1 MSFFVYKSSAGSG
14 KTYTL
19 VREYLQLALAAP
31 EPDYFRHILAITFT
45 NKAAD
50 EMKDRVL
57 KKLAALATFN
67 LQHPTSDPL
76 AQELKTNLKLDDAEL
91 AHRASK
97 LLSHILHNYSD
108 FSIST
113 IDKFTHRILS
123 TFSHDM
129 RLPVTFNVEVESDEL
144 LTEAI
149 DILLQKAGSDET
161 LTKTLVEFAEARA
174 DEDKDWRIEN
184 NIFQLAKKILFD
196 EEGHLHVES
205 LKQLTPADFE
215 NVRKSSAAFCTKY
228 ENILKGI
235 AQQALKIIADEGISL
250 DDFYQG
256 KNGIGNYFRKISEL
270 NFENLDGNSYV
281 LKAVGEGIWYTDKKP
296 DNIKASIDGVA
307 PLLLECYQQ
316 IQNAKEQYH
325 RDYLLYQLV
334 AKNLYAV
341 SVLSEVEKI
350 LSEIK
355 TLNNTVHISEFNRL
369 ISGVVMYEPAPF
381 IYERIGQRYKHYLVD
396 EFQDT
401 SVLQWLNLLP
411 LLDEALALKHFNM
424 VVGDGKQAIYRWR
437 GGRVEQFTQLP
448 QIFLT
453 PALIEKNT
461 PPPPK
466 GGILP
471 THMPSTDGA
480 LETPPFGG
488 DWGGDLFFELIVQR
502 QQTLERNIEQ
512 RQLDSNYR
520 SKLEVVNFNNE
531 FFSFLS
537 SKISGS
543 YSVIYDNHSQKA
555 DAKNTGGLVTL
566 DFIVDDDEYH
576 QKVFEKTKSV
586 IDELV
591 ATGFQ
596 LKDIAILTRKN
607 THASEIARYLLE
619 HEVNV
624 ISSESLLL
632 SQSAEV
638 NFLISLLRF
647 LYNSKDNI
655 AEAETL
661 YYLQKSVAGNLHKY
675 LMEHHPQLHAQVLL
689 KYPLYEVFEK
699 MVSAFF
705 KSVPDPYIQ
714 FFLDTVH
721 SYTSRNTNDPG
732 EFLQWWEQKKNKISI
747 VVPQGINAVNVMTI
761 HKSKG
766 LEFPAVIYPFAE
778 DEVDVKRSMLWLD
791 TSGKK
796 ELAPMKTALVGA
808 NKILEQTDS
817 AVAYTE
823 EVGKTT
829 LDFLNLLYVAF
840 TRPVSR
846 LYVLS
851 PLPEKVKDNIS
862 SIPYALKE
870 WLESK
875 QEWQPDKLSYTIGTA
890 ASYVSKTETKESAYR
905 LEQLISSDWREKLL
919 ISRNS
924 KKLWEEDLGIT
935 WGNLFH
941 TAISQIF
948 TAKDVVPVLSAMKN
962 DGLLKTEEEKL
973 LEEKIT
979 SLLNKPEIK
988 HLFAE
993 GLTIKTEADILL
1005 TDGTWLR
1012 PDRVIINGKHAT
1024 VIDFKTGKE
1033 KPGHQEQLAQYA
1045 DKLREMGYESV
1056 EQSLVYIHV

>member
-19 VREYLQLALAAP
+19 VREYLQLALASP

-57 KKLAALATFN
+57 KKLAVLATPDIG
-67 LQHPTSDPL
+67 HPTPDPL
-76 AQELKTNLKLDDAEL
+76 GEELKSNLKLEDAEL
-91 AHRASK
+91 AHRAAK
-97 LLSHILHNYSD
+97 LLSLILHNYSD

-113 IDKFTHRILS
+113 IDKFTHRILA
-123 TFSHDM
+123 TFAHDM
-129 RLPVTFNVEVESDEL
+129 RLPVTFNVEVESDGL

-149 DILLQKAGSDET
+149 DILLQKAGSDEA
-161 LTKTLVEFAEARA
+161 LTKTLVEFAELRA
-174 DEDKDWRIEN
+174 DEDKDWRIEHS
-184 NIFQLAKKILFD
+184 IFQLSKILFD
-196 EEGHLHVES
+196 EEGHLHVEE
-205 LKQLTPADFE
+205 LKNLTPADFE
-215 NVRKSSAAFCTKY
+215 NVRKNSFAFCTKY

-235 AQQALKIIADEGISL
+235 AQEALKTIADEGIAL
-250 DDFYQG
+250 DDFYQSR
-256 KNGIGNYFRKISEL
+256 NGIGNWFRRIAE
-270 NFENLDGNSYV
+270 GNTDSLEGGAHV
-281 LKAVGEGIWYTDKKP
+281 QKAVGQGIWYTDKKP
-296 DNIKASIDGVA
+296 DNIKACIDGIA

-316 IQNAKEQYH
+316 LQTAKEQYH
-325 RDYLLYQLV
+325 RDYLLYELV

-381 IYERIGQRYKHYLVD
+381 IYERIGQRYHHYLVD

-411 LLDEALALKHFNM
+411 LLDESLALKHFNM

-448 QIFLT
+448 KIFLT
-453 PALIEKNT
+453 PALLEKASKDND
-461 PPPPK
+461 
-466 GGILP
+466 GIFP
-471 THMPSTDGA
+471 
-480 LETPPFGG
+480 
-488 DWGGDLFFELIVQR
+488 ELIAQR

-520 SKLEVVNFNNE
+520 SKVEVVNFNND

-537 SKISGS
+537 ARISGS

-555 DAKNTGGLVTL
+555 DTNNTGGLVTL
-566 DFIVDDDEYH
+566 DFIVDDDDYH

-591 ATGFQ
+591 ANRFQ

-655 AEAETL
+655 AEVETL
-661 YYLQKSVAGNLHKY
+661 YYLQKSAVGRLSKY
-675 LMEHHPQLHAQVLL
+675 LEQHHPQLHAQTLL

-699 MVSAFF
+699 MADAFF
-705 KSVPDPYIQ
+705 NAVPDPYIQ

-778 DEVDVKRSMLWLD
+778 DEVDVKRSTLWLD
-791 TSGKK
+791 TSEKK
-796 ELAPMKTALVGA
+796 ELAPMKIALVGA
-808 NKILEQTDS
+808 NKTLEQTDF
-817 AVAYTE
+817 ANDYTA
-823 EVGKTT
+823 EVSKTT

-862 SIPYALKE
+862 SIPYALKA
-870 WLESK
+870 WLEHK
-875 QEWQPDKLSYTIGTA
+875 QEWQAEKFSYSFGTDMK
-890 ASYVSKTETKESAYR
+890 YVSKTETKENAYR

-948 TAKDVVPVLSAMKN
+948 TENDIQPVLLAMKN
-962 DGLLKTEEEKL
+962 DGLIKAEEKKI
-973 LEEKIT
+973 LEEKIVA
-979 SLLNKPEIK
+979 LLNKPEIK
-988 HLFAE
+988 PLFAE

-1012 PDRVIINGKHAT
+1012 PDRVIINGKYAT
-1024 VIDFKTGKE
+1024 VIDFKTGKQ
-1033 KPGHQEQLAQYA
+1033 KPEHQEQLDLYA
-1045 DKLREMGYESV
+1045 DKLKEMGFERVEEKLIYTES
-1056 EQSLVYIHV
+1056 I

>member
-57 KKLAALATFN
+57 KKLAALSTSDTG
-67 LQHPTSDPL
+67 HPTSDPL
-76 AQELKTNLKLDDAEL
+76 KEELKTNLNLSDAEL
-91 AHRASK
+91 AHRAGK

-184 NIFQLAKKILFD
+184 SIFQLAKKILFD

-235 AQQALKIIADEGISL
+235 AQQALKIIADEGISV
-250 DDFYQG
+250 DDFYYG
-256 KNGIGNYFRKISEL
+256 AKGIGAHFKKIEDL
-270 NFENLDGNSYV
+270 NFDNLDGNTYV
-281 LKAVGEGIWYTDKKP
+281 QKTVGEGIWYTDKKP

-325 RDYLLYQLV
+325 KDYLLYELV

-411 LLDEALALKHFNM
+411 LLDESLALKQFNM

-448 QIFLT
+448 QVFLT
-453 PALIEKNT
+453 PALLEKAN
-461 PPPPK
+461 K
-466 GGILP
+466 DNDGIFP
-471 THMPSTDGA
+471 
-480 LETPPFGG
+480 
-488 DWGGDLFFELIVQR
+488 ELIAQR

-520 SKLEVVNFNNE
+520 SKVEVVNFNND
-531 FFSFLS
+531 FFSFIS
-537 SKISGS
+537 AKISGS

-555 DAKNTGGLVTL
+555 DDQNTGGLVTL
-566 DFIVDDDEYH
+566 DFIPDDEEYH

-591 ATGFQ
+591 TSGFQ

-675 LMEHHPQLHAQVLL
+675 LTEHHPQLHAQTLL
-689 KYPLYEVFEK
+689 KFPLYEVFEK
-699 MVSAFF
+699 MADAFF
-705 KSVPDPYIQ
+705 NSRPDPYIQ

-732 EFLQWWEQKKNKISI
+732 EFLQWWEKKKNKISI

-766 LEFPAVIYPFAE
+766 LEFPAVIYPYAE

-791 TSGKK
+791 TSDKK

-808 NKILEQTDS
+808 NKTLEQTDF
-817 AVAYTE
+817 ADAYTE
-823 EVGKTT
+823 EVSKTT

-840 TRPVSR
+840 TRPVNR
-846 LYVLS
+846 LYVIS
-851 PLPEKVKDNIS
+851 PLPEKAKDNIS
-862 SIPYALKE
+862 SIPYALKA

-875 QEWQPDKLSYTIGTA
+875 QLWDEKASPTPPKEGLSFSFGIQEPGGR
-890 ASYVSKTETKESAYR
+890 EIPPLGNGRGGYR

-924 KKLWEEDLGIT
+924 KKLWEDDLGIT

-948 TAKDVVPVLSAMKN
+948 TAKDVAPVLSAMKN
-962 DGLLKTEEEKL
+962 DGLLKAEEEQL

-979 SLLNKPEIK
+979 ALLNKPEIK
-988 HLFAE
+988 PLFTE
-993 GLTIKTEADILL
+993 GLILKTEADILL

-1012 PDRVIINGKHAT
+1012 PDRVIINGRQAT

-1033 KPGHQEQLAQYA
+1033 KPEHQEQLAQYA
-1045 DKLREMGYESV
+1045 YKLREMGYEGV
-1056 EQSLVYIHV
+1056 EERLVYVHD

>member
-57 KKLAALATFN
+57 KKLQSISRTEKDTLFE
-67 LQHPTSDPL
+67 
-76 AQELKTNLKLDDAEL
+76 ELKNNLKLDDAEL

-113 IDKFTHRILS
+113 IDKFTHRILA

-149 DILLQKAGSDET
+149 DVLLQKAGSDEA
-161 LTKTLVEFAEARA
+161 LTKTLVEFAELRA
-174 DEDKDWRIEN
+174 DEDKDWRIESS
-184 NIFQLAKKILFD
+184 IFQLSKILFD
-196 EEGHLHVES
+196 EEGHLHVEE
-205 LKQLTPADFE
+205 LKNLTPADFD
-215 NVRKSSAAFCTKY
+215 NVRKSSVAFCTKY

-235 AQQALKIIADEGISL
+235 AQQALKIIADEGIL
-250 DDFYQG
+250 VDDFYYG
-256 KNGIGNYFRKISEL
+256 AKGIGAHFKKVEDL
-270 NFENLDGNSYV
+270 NFDNLDGNTYV
-281 LKAVGEGIWYTDKKP
+281 QKTVGEGIWYTDKKP

-411 LLDEALALKHFNM
+411 LLDESLALKHFNM

-453 PALIEKNT
+453 PALLEKASKDND
-461 PPPPK
+461 
-466 GGILP
+466 GIFP
-471 THMPSTDGA
+471 
-480 LETPPFGG
+480 
-488 DWGGDLFFELIVQR
+488 ELIVQR

-520 SKLEVVNFNNE
+520 SKVEVVNFNND
-531 FFSFLS
+531 FFSFIS
-537 SKISGS
+537 SRISGS

-555 DAKNTGGLVTL
+555 EEENTGGLVTL
-566 DFIVDDDEYH
+566 DFITNDDDYH

-586 IDELV
+586 IDKLL
-591 ATGFQ
+591 ASGFQ

-699 MVSAFF
+699 MADAFF
-705 KSVPDPYIQ
+705 NSLPDPYIQ

-732 EFLQWWEQKKNKISI
+732 EFLQWWEKKKNKISI

-791 TSGKK
+791 TSAKK
-796 ELAPMKTALVGA
+796 ELSPMKTALVGA
-808 NKILEQTDS
+808 NKTLEQTDF
-817 AVAYTE
+817 ATAYTE
-823 EVGKTT
+823 EVSKTT

-851 PLPEKVKDNIS
+851 PLPEKAKDNIS
-862 SIPYALKE
+862 SIPYALKA

-948 TAKDVVPVLSAMKN
+948 TEKDINPVLSAMKN
-962 DGLLKTEEEKL
+962 DGLLKAEEEKL
-973 LEEKIT
+973 LNEKIAE
-979 SLLNKPEIK
+979 LLHKPDIK
-988 HLFAE
+988 PLFAE
-993 GLTIKTEADILL
+993 GLIIKTEADILL

-1012 PDRVIINGKHAT
+1012 PDRVILSGKHAT

-1033 KPGHQEQLAQYA
+1033 KPDHYLQLTQYA
-1045 DKLREMGYESV
+1045 DKLREMGFEKV
-1056 EQSLVYIHV
+1056 DERLVYI

>member
-1 MSFFVYKSSAGSG
+1 VSFFVYKSSAGSG

-19 VREYLQLALAAP
+19 VREYLQLALASP

-57 KKLAALATFN
+57 KKLQSISRTEKDSLF
-67 LQHPTSDPL
+67 L
-76 AQELKTNLKLDDAEL
+76 ELKENLKLDDLQL
-91 AHRASK
+91 AQRAAK
-97 LLSHILHNYSD
+97 LLSLILHNYSD

-123 TFSHDM
+123 TFAHDM

-149 DILLQKAGSDET
+149 DILLQKAGSDEA

-174 DEDKDWRIEN
+174 DEDKDWRIERS
-184 NIFQLAKKILFD
+184 IFQLAKILFD

-205 LKQLTPADFE
+205 LKELTPADFE
-215 NVRKSSAAFCTKY
+215 SVRKSSTAFCTRY

-235 AQQALKIIADEGISL
+235 AQEALRVIADEGISL

-256 KNGIGNYFRKISEL
+256 KNGIGNYFRKVSEL
-270 NFENLDGNSYV
+270 SFDNLDGNSYV
-281 LKAVGEGIWYTDKKP
+281 LKTVGDGIWYTDKKP
-296 DNIKASIDGVA
+296 DTIKASIDGIA
-307 PLLLECYQQ
+307 PLLLDCYQQ

-325 RDYLLYQLV
+325 KDYQLYQLV

-350 LSEIK
+350 VSEIK

-381 IYERIGQRYKHYLVD
+381 IYERIGQRYHHYLVD

-411 LLDEALALKHFNM
+411 LLDESLAHKHFNM

-448 QIFLT
+448 EIFLT
-453 PALIEKNT
+453 PALLEKAGKDND
-461 PPPPK
+461 
-466 GGILP
+466 GIFP
-471 THMPSTDGA
+471 
-480 LETPPFGG
+480 
-488 DWGGDLFFELIVQR
+488 ELIAQR
-502 QQTLERNIEQ
+502 QQTLERNIAQ

-520 SKLEVVNFNNE
+520 SKVEVVNFNNE

-537 SKISGS
+537 ARISGS
-543 YSVIYDNHSQKA
+543 YCVIYDNHSQKA
-555 DAKNTGGLVTL
+555 DANNTGGLVTL
-566 DFIVDDDEYH
+566 DFIDAEDYD
-576 QKVFEKTKSV
+576 QKMFERTKSI

-607 THASEIARYLLE
+607 THASEVARYLLE

-638 NFLISLLRF
+638 NFLVSLLRF

-655 AEAETL
+655 AEAEAL
-661 YYLQKSVAGNLHKY
+661 YYLQKSAVGRLSKY
-675 LMEHHPQLHAQVLL
+675 LEQHHPQLHAQTLL

-699 MVSAFF
+699 MVAAFF
-705 KSVPDPYIQ
+705 NAVPDPYLQ

-732 EFLQWWEQKKNKISI
+732 EFLQWWEKKKNKISI
-747 VVPQGINAVNVMTI
+747 VVPQGINAVSVMTI

-791 TSGKK
+791 TSAKK
-796 ELAPMKTALVGA
+796 ELSPMKTVLVGA
-808 NKILEQTDS
+808 NKTLEQTDF
-817 AVAYTE
+817 ATAYTE
-823 EVGKTT
+823 EVSKTT

-840 TRPVSR
+840 TRPISR

-862 SIPYALKE
+862 SIPYALKT
-870 WLESK
+870 WLENK
-875 QEWQPDKLSYTIGTA
+875 QEWQSEKFSYSFGTDA
-890 ASYVSKTETKESAYR
+890 KYVSKTETKENAYR

-941 TAISQIF
+941 TAISEIF
-948 TAKDVVPVLSAMKN
+948 TEKDIIPVLSAMKK
-962 DGLLKTEEEKL
+962 DGLLKAEEEKL
-973 LEEKIT
+973 LEEKIIA
-979 SLLNKPEIK
+979 LLNKPEIK
-988 HLFAE
+988 PLFAE

-1012 PDRVIINGKHAT
+1012 PDRVIINGKQAI
-1024 VIDFKTGKE
+1024 VIDFKTGKV
-1033 KPGHQEQLAQYA
+1033 KPEHQEQLAQYA
-1045 DKLREMGYESV
+1045 AKLKEMGFEKVEEKLIYTES
-1056 EQSLVYIHV
+1056 I

>member
-19 VREYLQLALAAP
+19 VREYLQLALASP

-57 KKLAALATFN
+57 KKLAVLATPDIG
-67 LQHPTSDPL
+67 HRTSDPL
-76 AQELKTNLKLDDAEL
+76 KEELKTNLKLEDAEL
-91 AHRASK
+91 ANRAAK

-113 IDKFTHRILS
+113 IDKFTHRILA
-123 TFSHDM
+123 TFAHDM

-149 DILLQKAGSDET
+149 DILLQKAGSDEA
-161 LTKTLVEFAEARA
+161 LTKTLVEFAELRA

-184 NIFQLAKKILFD
+184 SIFQLSKILFD
-196 EEGHLHVES
+196 EEGHLHVEE
-205 LKQLTPADFE
+205 LKNVTPADFD

-228 ENILKGI
+228 ENILKDI

-281 LKAVGEGIWYTDKKP
+281 LKAVGDGIWYTDKKP

-325 RDYLLYQLV
+325 RDYLLYELV

-355 TLNNTVHISEFNRL
+355 TLNNTIHISEFNRL

-411 LLDEALALKHFNM
+411 LLDESLALKQFNM

-453 PALIEKNT
+453 PALLEKASKDNE
-461 PPPPK
+461 
-466 GGILP
+466 GIFP
-471 THMPSTDGA
+471 
-480 LETPPFGG
+480 
-488 DWGGDLFFELIVQR
+488 ELIVQR
-502 QQTLERNIEQ
+502 QQTLERNIEL

-520 SKLEVVNFNNE
+520 SKVEVVNFNND
-531 FFSFLS
+531 FFSFIS

-555 DAKNTGGLVTL
+555 EEKKTGGLVTI
-566 DFIVDDDEYH
+566 DFIVDDEEYH
-576 QKVFEKTKSV
+576 QNVFVKTKSV

-591 ATGFQ
+591 ANGFQ

-661 YYLQKSVAGNLHKY
+661 YYLKKSVAGNLHKY
-675 LMEHHPQLHAQVLL
+675 LTEHHPQLQANTLL

-699 MVSAFF
+699 MTAAFF
-705 KSVPDPYIQ
+705 NSLPDPYIQ
-714 FFLDTVH
+714 FFLDTIH
-721 SYTSRNTNDPG
+721 SYTSRNTNDLG
-732 EFLQWWEQKKNKISI
+732 EFLQWWEKKKNKISI

-778 DEVDVKRSMLWLD
+778 DEVDVKRSMLWLN
-791 TSGKK
+791 TSEKK

-808 NKILEQTDS
+808 NKTLEQTDF
-817 AVAYTE
+817 ADDYTA
-823 EVGKTT
+823 EVSKTT

-851 PLPEKVKDNIS
+851 PLPDKEKDSIS
-862 SIPYALKE
+862 SIPYALKA
-870 WLESK
+870 WLENK
-875 QEWQPDKLSYTIGTA
+875 KEWQPEKYTYSFGTDVK
-890 ASYVSKTETKESAYR
+890 YVSKTEAKENAYR

-948 TAKDVVPVLSAMKN
+948 TENDIQPVLLAMKN
-962 DGLLKTEEEKL
+962 DGLIKAEEKKI
-973 LEEKIT
+973 LEEKIVA
-979 SLLNKPEIK
+979 LLNKPEIK
-988 HLFAE
+988 PLFAE

-1024 VIDFKTGKE
+1024 VIDFKTGKQ
-1033 KPGHQEQLAQYA
+1033 KPEHQEQLAQYSE
-1045 DKLREMGYESV
+1045 KLKEMGFENVNEQLIYTES
-1056 EQSLVYIHV
+1056 I

>member
-1 MSFFVYKSSAGSG
+1 VSFFVYKSSAGSG

-19 VREYLQLALAAP
+19 VREYLQLALASP

-57 KKLAALATFN
+57 KKLAVLAGGGEGRR
-67 LQHPTSDPL
+67 TSDEGSTFPAPRPPSPDPL
-76 AQELKTNLKLDDAEL
+76 KEELKTNLKLEDAEL
-91 AHRASK
+91 AHRAAK

-113 IDKFTHRILS
+113 IDKFTHRILA
-123 TFSHDM
+123 TFAHDM

-149 DILLQKAGSDET
+149 DILLQKAGSDEA
-161 LTKTLVEFAEARA
+161 LTKTLVEFAELRA
-174 DEDKDWRIEN
+174 DEDKDWRIEHS
-184 NIFQLAKKILFD
+184 IFQLSKILFD
-196 EEGHLHVES
+196 EEGHLHVEE
-205 LKQLTPADFE
+205 LKNLAPADFE

-235 AQQALKIIADEGISL
+235 AQEALKTIADEGISV
-250 DDFYQG
+250 DDFFQG
-256 KNGIGNYFRKISEL
+256 TKGIGGHFKKIEEL
-270 NFENLDGNSYV
+270 NFDNLDGNSYV
-281 LKAVGEGIWYTDKKP
+281 LKAVNDNHWYTDKKP
-296 DNIKASIDGVA
+296 DNIKASIDGIA
-307 PLLLECYQQ
+307 PLLLESYQQ
-316 IQNAKEQYH
+316 LQNAKEQYH
-325 RDYLLYQLV
+325 RDYLLYELV

-381 IYERIGQRYKHYLVD
+381 IYERIGQRYHHYLVD

-411 LLDEALALKHFNM
+411 LLDESLALKHFNM

-453 PALIEKNT
+453 PALLEKAN
-461 PPPPK
+461 K
-466 GGILP
+466 DHDGIFP
-471 THMPSTDGA
+471 
-480 LETPPFGG
+480 
-488 DWGGDLFFELIVQR
+488 ELIVQR

-520 SKLEVVNFNNE
+520 SKVEVVNFNND
-531 FFSFLS
+531 FFSFIS

-555 DAKNTGGLVTL
+555 DEKNTGGLVTL
-566 DFIVDDDEYH
+566 DFIDAEDYD
-576 QKVFEKTKSV
+576 QKMFEKTKSV

-675 LMEHHPQLHAQVLL
+675 LMEHHPHLHAQTLL

-699 MVSAFF
+699 MADAFF
-705 KSVPDPYIQ
+705 NSLPDPYIQ

-732 EFLQWWEQKKNKISI
+732 EFLQWWEKKKNKISI

-791 TSGKK
+791 TSAKK
-796 ELAPMKTALVGA
+796 ELSPMKTALVGA
-808 NKILEQTDS
+808 NKTLEQTDF
-817 AVAYTE
+817 AAAYTE
-823 EVGKTT
+823 EVSKTT

-851 PLPEKVKDNIS
+851 PLPEKAKDNIS
-862 SIPYALKE
+862 SIPYALKA
-870 WLESK
+870 WLENK
-875 QEWQPDKLSYTIGTA
+875 QEWQPDKFSYTFGTDA
-890 ASYVSKTETKESAYR
+890 KYFSKTETKENAYR

-948 TAKDVVPVLSAMKN
+948 TEKDVAPVLSAMKN
-962 DGLLKTEEEKL
+962 EGLLKAEEEKL
-973 LEEKIT
+973 LEEKIVA
-979 SLLNKPEIK
+979 LLNKPEIK
-988 HLFAE
+988 PLFAE

-1012 PDRVIINGKHAT
+1012 PDRVIINGKQAT
-1024 VIDFKTGKE
+1024 VTDFKTGKV
-1033 KPGHQEQLAQYA
+1033 KPEHQEQLAQYA
-1045 DKLREMGYESV
+1045 EKLKEMGFEKVEEKLIYTES
-1056 EQSLVYIHV
+1056 I

>member
-1 MSFFVYKSSAGSG
+1 
-14 KTYTL
+14 
-19 VREYLQLALAAP
+19 
-31 EPDYFRHILAITFT
+31 
-45 NKAAD
+45 
-50 EMKDRVL
+50 
-57 KKLAALATFN
+57 
-67 LQHPTSDPL
+67 
-76 AQELKTNLKLDDAEL
+76 
-91 AHRASK
+91 
-97 LLSHILHNYSD
+97 
-108 FSIST
+108 
-113 IDKFTHRILS
+113 
-123 TFSHDM
+123 
-129 RLPVTFNVEVESDEL
+129 
-144 LTEAI
+144 
-149 DILLQKAGSDET
+149 LLQKAGSDEA

-174 DEDKDWRIEN
+174 DEDKDWRIERS
-184 NIFQLAKKILFD
+184 IFQLAKILFD

-205 LKQLTPADFE
+205 LKELTPADFE
-215 NVRKSSAAFCTKY
+215 SVRKSSTAFCTRY

-235 AQQALKIIADEGISL
+235 AQQALKTIADEGIAL

-256 KNGIGNYFRKISEL
+256 KNGIGNYFRKVSEL

-296 DNIKASIDGVA
+296 DNIKASIDGIA
-307 PLLLECYQQ
+307 PLLLDCYQQ
-316 IQNAKEQYH
+316 LQNAKEQYH
-325 RDYLLYQLV
+325 KDYQLYQLV
-334 AKNLYAV
+334 AKNLYAI

-350 LSEIK
+350 VNEIK

-411 LLDEALALKHFNM
+411 LLDESLAHKQFNM

-453 PALIEKNT
+453 PALLEKAGKDND
-461 PPPPK
+461 
-466 GGILP
+466 GIFP
-471 THMPSTDGA
+471 
-480 LETPPFGG
+480 
-488 DWGGDLFFELIVQR
+488 ELIAQR
-502 QQTLERNIEQ
+502 QQTLERNIAQ

-520 SKLEVVNFNNE
+520 SKVEVVNFNND

-537 SKISGS
+537 ARISGN

-566 DFIVDDDEYH
+566 DFIDAEDYD
-576 QKVFEKTKSV
+576 QKMFERTKSV
-586 IDELV
+586 IDELL

-607 THASEIARYLLE
+607 THASEVARYLLE

-638 NFLISLLRF
+638 NFLVSLLRF

-655 AEAETL
+655 AEAEAL
-661 YYLQKSVAGNLHKY
+661 YYLEKSAAGRLSKY
-675 LMEHHPQLHAQVLL
+675 LEQHHPQLHAQTLL

-699 MVSAFF
+699 MVAAFF
-705 KSVPDPYIQ
+705 NAVPDPYLQ
-714 FFLDTVH
+714 FLLDTIH

-791 TSGKK
+791 TSEKK

-808 NKILEQTDS
+808 TKQLEQTDF
-817 AVAYTE
+817 AGAYTE
-823 EVGKTT
+823 EVSKTT

-840 TRPVSR
+840 TRPVNR
-846 LYVLS
+846 LYVLA
-851 PLPEKVKDNIS
+851 PLPVKAKDNIS
-862 SIPYALKE
+862 SIPYALKA
-870 WLESK
+870 WLENRN
-875 QEWQPDKLSYTIGTA
+875 EWALDKFSYRIGTEA
-890 ASYVSKTETKESAYR
+890 TYSSKTEAKENAYQ

-941 TAISQIF
+941 TAISEIY
-948 TAKDVVPVLSAMKN
+948 TENDIIPVLSAMKK
-962 DGLLKTEEEKL
+962 DGLLKAEDEQL
-973 LEEKIT
+973 LQQKIIA
-979 SLLNKPEIK
+979 LVRRPDIKP
-988 HLFAE
+988 LFAE
-993 GLTIKTEADILL
+993 GLKLKTEAEILL
-1005 TDGTWLR
+1005 NDGTWLR
-1012 PDRVIINGKHAT
+1012 PDRVIITGNAAT

-1033 KPGHQEQLAQYA
+1033 KPEHQEQLARYA
-1045 DKLREMGYESV
+1045 EKLKEMGFERV
-1056 EQSLVYIHV
+1056 EERLIYV

>member
-19 VREYLQLALAAP
+19 VREYLQLALASP

-57 KKLAALATFN
+57 KKLQSISRSEKDSLFE
-67 LQHPTSDPL
+67 
-76 AQELKTNLKLDDAEL
+76 ELKTNLKLEDAEL
-91 AHRASK
+91 VHRAAK

-113 IDKFTHRILS
+113 IDKFTHRILA
-123 TFSHDM
+123 TFAHDM

-149 DILLQKAGSDET
+149 DILLQKAGSDEA
-161 LTKTLVEFAEARA
+161 LTKTLVEFAELRA
-174 DEDKDWRIEN
+174 DEDKDWRIEHS
-184 NIFQLAKKILFD
+184 ISQLSKILFD
-196 EEGHLHVES
+196 EEGHLHVEE
-205 LKQLTPADFE
+205 LKNLTPADFD
-215 NVRKSSAAFCTKY
+215 NVRKSSAAFCAKY
-228 ENILKGI
+228 ENILKSI
-235 AQQALKIIADEGISL
+235 AQQALKIITDEGISL

-296 DNIKASIDGVA
+296 DNIKASIDGIA

-325 RDYLLYQLV
+325 RDYLLFELV

-411 LLDEALALKHFNM
+411 LLDESLALKQFNM

-448 QIFLT
+448 QVFLT
-453 PALIEKNT
+453 PALLEKAN
-461 PPPPK
+461 K
-466 GGILP
+466 DNDGIFP
-471 THMPSTDGA
+471 
-480 LETPPFGG
+480 
-488 DWGGDLFFELIVQR
+488 ELIVQR

-520 SKLEVVNFNNE
+520 SKVEVVNFNND
-531 FFSFLS
+531 FFSFIS

-555 DAKNTGGLVTL
+555 EETNIGGLVTL
-566 DFIVDDDEYH
+566 DFIKDDDEYH

-607 THASEIARYLLE
+607 THASEIARYLLQ

-675 LMEHHPQLHAQVLL
+675 LTEYHPQLHANTLL

-699 MVSAFF
+699 MADVFF
-705 KSVPDPYIQ
+705 KSLPDPYIQ

-721 SYTSRNTNDPG
+721 ACTSRYTNDPG

-796 ELAPMKTALVGA
+796 ELSPMKTALVGT
-808 NKILEQTDS
+808 NKTLEQTDF
-817 AVAYTE
+817 AEAYSE
-823 EVGKTT
+823 EVSKTT

-840 TRPVSR
+840 TRPVNR
-846 LYVLS
+846 LYVITL
-851 PLPEKVKDNIS
+851 LPEKARDNIS
-862 SIPYALKE
+862 SIPYALKA

-875 QEWQPDKLSYTIGTA
+875 LEWLPEKLSYTVGTYVK
-890 ASYVSKTETKESAYR
+890 YVSKTNAKDSAYR
-905 LEQLISSDWREKLL
+905 LEQLISSDWRDKLL

-924 KKLWEEDLGIT
+924 KKLWEEDKGIT

-948 TAKDVVPVLSAMKN
+948 TEKDIVPVLSAMKN
-962 DGLLKTEEEKL
+962 DGLLKAEEEKL
-973 LEEKIT
+973 LEQKIT
-979 SLLNKPEIK
+979 VLLNKPEIK
-988 HLFAE
+988 PLFTE

-1012 PDRVIINGKHAT
+1012 PDRVIIKGKQAT

-1033 KPGHQEQLAQYA
+1033 KPEHQEQLLQYA
-1045 DKLREMGYESV
+1045 EKLKEMGFEEV
-1056 EQSLVYIHV
+1056 IERLVYVHD

>member
-57 KKLAALATFN
+57 KKLQSISRTEKDTLF
-67 LQHPTSDPL
+67 
-76 AQELKTNLKLDDAEL
+76 QELKTNLKLEDAEL
-91 AHRASK
+91 AHRAAK

-113 IDKFTHRILS
+113 IDKFTHRILA

-149 DILLQKAGSDET
+149 DILLQKAGSDEA
-161 LTKTLVEFAEARA
+161 LTKTLVEFAELRA
-174 DEDKDWRIEN
+174 DEDKDWRIESS
-184 NIFQLAKKILFD
+184 IFQLSKILFD
-196 EEGHLHVES
+196 EEGHLHVEE
-205 LKQLTPADFE
+205 LKNLTSADFD
-215 NVRKSSAAFCTKY
+215 NVRKSSAVFCNKY

-235 AQQALKIIADEGISL
+235 AQQALKIIADEGVSL

-334 AKNLYAV
+334 ARNLYAV

-411 LLDEALALKHFNM
+411 LLDESLALKHFNM

-453 PALIEKNT
+453 PALLEKASKDND
-461 PPPPK
+461 
-466 GGILP
+466 GIFP
-471 THMPSTDGA
+471 
-480 LETPPFGG
+480 
-488 DWGGDLFFELIVQR
+488 ELISQR

-520 SKLEVVNFNNE
+520 SKVEVVNFNNE
-531 FFSFLS
+531 FFSFIS

-555 DAKNTGGLVTL
+555 YEKNTGGLVTL
-566 DFIVDDDEYH
+566 DFIVDDEEYH
-576 QKVFEKTKSV
+576 QKVFEKIKSV
-586 IDELV
+586 IDELL

-675 LMEHHPQLHAQVLL
+675 LMEHHPQLHANVLL

-699 MVSAFF
+699 MADAFF
-705 KSVPDPYIQ
+705 KSLPDPYIQ

-732 EFLQWWEQKKNKISI
+732 EFLQWWEKKKNKISI

-791 TSGKK
+791 TSSKK
-796 ELAPMKTALVGA
+796 ELSPMKTALVGA
-808 NKILEQTDS
+808 NKTLEQTDY
-817 AVAYTE
+817 AADYTA
-823 EVGKTT
+823 EVSKTT

-851 PLPEKVKDNIS
+851 PLPEKAKDNIS
-862 SIPYALKE
+862 SIPYALKA
-870 WLESK
+870 WLENK
-875 QEWQPDKLSYTIGTA
+875 QKWQPDKLSYTVGTA
-890 ASYVSKTETKESAYR
+890 ASYVSKAEAKESAYH

-948 TAKDVVPVLSAMKN
+948 TAKDVAPVLSAMKN
-962 DGLLKTEEEKL
+962 EGLLKAEEKKL
-973 LEEKIT
+973 LEEKIVA
-979 SLLNKPEIK
+979 LLNKPEIK
-988 HLFAE
+988 PLFAE
-993 GLTIKTEADILL
+993 GLSIKTEADILL

-1012 PDRVIINGKHAT
+1012 PDRVIINGKQAT
-1024 VIDFKTGKE
+1024 VIDFKTGKV
-1033 KPGHQEQLAQYA
+1033 KPEHQEQLAQYA
-1045 DKLREMGYESV
+1045 DKLREMGYENV
-1056 EQSLVYIHV
+1056 NEQLIYTESI

>member
-19 VREYLQLALAAP
+19 VREYLQLALASP

-57 KKLAALATFN
+57 KKLAVLATLNIGLSN
-67 LQHPTSDPL
+67 LEHKDPL
-76 AQELKTNLKLDDAEL
+76 AQELKENLKLDDADL
-91 AHRASK
+91 AQRAAK

-113 IDKFTHRILS
+113 IDKFTHRILA
-123 TFSHDM
+123 TFAHDM

-149 DILLQKAGSDET
+149 DILLQKAGSDEA

-184 NIFQLAKKILFD
+184 SIFKLSKILFD

-205 LKQLTPADFE
+205 LKELTPADFE
-215 NVRKSSAAFCTKY
+215 NVRKSSTAFCTKY

-256 KNGIGNYFRKISEL
+256 KNGVGNYFRKVSEL
-270 NFENLDGNSYV
+270 SFDNLDGNSYV
-281 LKAVGEGIWYTDKKP
+281 LKAVGDGIWYTDKKP
-296 DNIKASIDGVA
+296 DNIKASIDGIA
-307 PLLLECYQQ
+307 PLLLDCYQQ

-325 RDYLLYQLV
+325 KDYQLYQLV

-350 LSEIK
+350 VSEIK

-381 IYERIGQRYKHYLVD
+381 IYERIGQRYHHYLVD

-411 LLDEALALKHFNM
+411 LLDESLAHKHFNM

-453 PALIEKNT
+453 PALLEKAGKDND
-461 PPPPK
+461 
-466 GGILP
+466 GIFP
-471 THMPSTDGA
+471 A
-480 LETPPFGG
+480 L
-488 DWGGDLFFELIVQR
+488 VAQR
-502 QQTLERNIEQ
+502 QETLERNIEQ

-520 SKLEVVNFNNE
+520 SKVEVVNFNNE

-537 SKISGS
+537 ARISGS
-543 YSVIYDNHSQKA
+543 YSVIYDNHNQKA

-566 DFIVDDDEYH
+566 DFIDAEDYD
-576 QKVFEKTKSV
+576 QKMFEKTKSV

-607 THASEIARYLLE
+607 THASEVARYLLE

-655 AEAETL
+655 AEAEVL
-661 YYLQKSVAGNLHKY
+661 YYIAGRDLQSRPLTKY
-675 LMEHHPQLHAQVLL
+675 LAEKHPQLHANVLL

-699 MVSAFF
+699 MVAAFF
-705 KSVPDPYIQ
+705 NAVPDPYIQ
-714 FFLDTVH
+714 FFLDTIH

-747 VVPQGINAVNVMTI
+747 VVPQGINAVSVMTI

-791 TSGKK
+791 TSEKK
-796 ELAPMKTALVGA
+796 ELSPMKTALVGA
-808 NKILEQTDS
+808 TKQLEQTDF
-817 AVAYTE
+817 AGAYTE
-823 EVGKTT
+823 EVSKTT

-840 TRPVSR
+840 TRPVNR
-846 LYVLS
+846 LYVLT
-851 PLPEKVKDNIS
+851 PLPVKAKDNIS
-862 SIPYALKE
+862 SIPYALKA

-875 QEWQPDKLSYTIGTA
+875 QEWSPEKFSYTVGTEA
-890 ASYVSKTETKESAYR
+890 KYISKTEAKESAYR

-941 TAISQIF
+941 TAISEIV
-948 TAKDVVPVLSAMKN
+948 TEKDIIPVLSAMKK
-962 DGLLKTEEEKL
+962 DGLLKAEDAQL
-973 LEEKIT
+973 LEQKIT
-979 SLLNKPEIK
+979 SLLNKSDIK
-988 HLFAE
+988 PLFAE
-993 GLTIKTEADILL
+993 GLQLKTEADILL
-1005 TDGTWLR
+1005 NDGTWLR
-1012 PDRVIINGKHAT
+1012 PDRVIINGNTAT

-1033 KPGHQEQLAQYA
+1033 KPEHQEQLAQYA
-1045 DKLREMGYESV
+1045 DKLREMGFERV
-1056 EQSLVYIHV
+1056 EERLVYI

>member
-1 MSFFVYKSSAGSG
+1 VANAFYLATTFTMSFFVYKSSAGSG

-57 KKLAALATFN
+57 KKLAALATPDTG
-67 LQHPTSDPL
+67 HPTSDPL
-76 AQELKTNLKLDDAEL
+76 REELKSNLKLEDAEL
-91 AHRASK
+91 AHRAAK

-113 IDKFTHRILS
+113 IDKFTHRILA
-123 TFSHDM
+123 TFAHDM

-149 DILLQKAGSDET
+149 DILLQKAGSDEA
-161 LTKTLVEFAEARA
+161 LTKTLVEFAELRA

-184 NIFQLAKKILFD
+184 SIFQLSKILFD
-196 EEGHLHVES
+196 EEGHLHVEE
-205 LKQLTPADFE
+205 LKNLTPTDFE
-215 NVRKSSAAFCTKY
+215 NVRKSSAAFCAKY
-228 ENILKGI
+228 ESILKGI
-235 AQQALKIIADEGISL
+235 AQEALKIIADEGISL

-296 DNIKASIDGVA
+296 DTIKASIDGVA

-325 RDYLLYQLV
+325 KDYLLYELV

-411 LLDEALALKHFNM
+411 LLDESLALKHFNM

-453 PALIEKNT
+453 PALLEKASKDND
-461 PPPPK
+461 
-466 GGILP
+466 GIFP
-471 THMPSTDGA
+471 
-480 LETPPFGG
+480 
-488 DWGGDLFFELIVQR
+488 ELIVQR

-520 SKLEVVNFNNE
+520 SKVEVVNFNNE
-531 FFSFLS
+531 FFSFIS

-566 DFIVDDDEYH
+566 DFIVDDEEYH

-586 IDELV
+586 IDELI
-591 ATGFQ
+591 ANGFQ
-596 LKDIAILTRKN
+596 MKDIAILTRKN

-661 YYLQKSVAGNLHKY
+661 YYLQKSVTGNLHRY
-675 LMEHHPQLHAQVLL
+675 LTEHHPQLHAQTLL

-699 MVSAFF
+699 MVAAFF

-714 FFLDTVH
+714 FFLDTIH

-732 EFLQWWEQKKNKISI
+732 EFLQWWEKKKNKISI

-808 NKILEQTDS
+808 NKTLEQTDH
-817 AVAYTE
+817 AADYTA
-823 EVGKTT
+823 EVSKTT

-851 PLPEKVKDNIS
+851 PLPEKAKDNIS
-862 SIPYALKE
+862 SIPYALKA

-890 ASYVSKTETKESAYR
+890 ANYVSKTEAKENAYR

-941 TAISQIF
+941 TAISEIF
-948 TAKDVVPVLSAMKN
+948 TEKDIQPVLSAMKN
-962 DGLLKTEEEKL
+962 EGLLKAEEEKL

-979 SLLNKPEIK
+979 ALLNKPDIK
-988 HLFAE
+988 PLFIE

-1012 PDRVIINGKHAT
+1012 PDRVIINGKQAT
-1024 VIDFKTGKE
+1024 VIDFKTGKV
-1033 KPGHQEQLAQYA
+1033 KPEHQEQLAQYA
-1045 DKLREMGYESV
+1045 EKLREMGFEKVEKQLIYIES
-1056 EQSLVYIHV
+1056 